1 MNTNTP
7 TVSHASFPYLQH
19 VSSAQ
24 KNDRDVITCW
34 RTHTHTHTYI
44 FAYRHQRGVESCQS
58 CEHQPVCLA
67 G

>member
-34 RTHTHTHTYI
+34 RTHTHTHTSSHTDI
-44 FAYRHQRGVESCQS
+44 KEV
-58 CEHQPVCLA
+58 
-67 G
+67 